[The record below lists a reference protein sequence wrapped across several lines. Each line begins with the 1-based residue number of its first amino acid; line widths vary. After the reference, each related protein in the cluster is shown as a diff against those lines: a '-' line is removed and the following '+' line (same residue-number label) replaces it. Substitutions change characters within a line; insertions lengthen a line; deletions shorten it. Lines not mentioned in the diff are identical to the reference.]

1 VRAAIGE
8 ILPFAVV
15 VMLSPIN
22 VIAAILLLF
31 SPRPRWAAT
40 AYLVGFAVGVG
51 VVAVAFDAVASG
63 LDWGAGSDASRGA
76 AVARV
81 VLGAGLMVA
90 GTRKVRARRGAAAT
104 SAGGP
109 TLPAWMDGITGFGPG
124 KAAATGVAIGAL
136 NPKNVAMAVAASFAV
151 GAADLTSGETVAVV
165 VVYVVLASA
174 GVAAP
179 LATTL
184 VLGDRARPVL
194 ASWRTWLEAN
204 NDVVMAVLYLLFG
217 VVLVGKGIAQY

>member
-1 VRAAIGE
+1 
-8 ILPFAVV
+8 
-15 VMLSPIN
+15 
-22 VIAAILLLF
+22 
-31 SPRPRWAAT
+31 
-40 AYLVGFAVGVG
+40 
-51 VVAVAFDAVASG
+51 
-63 LDWGAGSDASRGA
+63 
-76 AVARV
+76 
-81 VLGAGLMVA
+81 
-90 GTRKVRARRGAAAT
+90 
-104 SAGGP
+104 
-109 TLPAWMDGITGFGPG
+109 MDGITGFGPG